1 MHVGLNLVYLVPDN
15 TGGTETYAQELIPE
29 LVAAAPDTRFTAFIN
44 REASAQTGRPWGD
57 LIPTI
62 TVPVRASNRIQ
73 WVRGE
78 QQLLPRLAKRAG
90 VDVLH
95 SLANTAP
102 AWGPFRRV
110 VTIHDLAY
118 RMSPEAHL
126 GLLGLGMRVL
136 VPLGARRSDRII
148 VDAASTR
155 DDLDRVL
162 GIAADRVDVVPLGI
176 GAGARAAPLPEA
188 EVRAWLGAGDRP
200 IVLCVAAKRPHKN
213 LLRLIGALAAIPADR
228 RPVLVIPGY
237 HTAHENEL
245 RARASELGIVDD
257 VRLLGWIEPAEL
269 EGLYAAAACF
279 VFPSLIEGFGLPVL
293 EAMSRGVPVA
303 CSGRGSLA
311 EVAGDAALR
320 FDPESESEIA
330 AAIERLVTDRDEA
343 ARLRTA
349 GRARAA
355 RFSWSATAAGTMAAY
370 RRVLTSDD

>member
-57 LIPTI
+57 LIPAI

-176 GAGARAAPLPEA
+176 GVGARAAPLPEA
-188 EVRAWLGAGDRP
+188 EVRGGWAPAIGRSSCASRP
-200 IVLCVAAKRPHKN
+200 
-213 LLRLIGALAAIPADR
+213 
-228 RPVLVIPGY
+228 
-237 HTAHENEL
+237 
-245 RARASELGIVDD
+245 
-257 VRLLGWIEPAEL
+257 
-269 EGLYAAAACF
+269 
-279 VFPSLIEGFGLPVL
+279 
-293 EAMSRGVPVA
+293 
-303 CSGRGSLA
+303 SGR
-311 EVAGDAALR
+311 
-320 FDPESESEIA
+320 
-330 AAIERLVTDRDEA
+330 T
-343 ARLRTA
+343 RTFC
-349 GRARAA
+349 G
-355 RFSWSATAAGTMAAY
+355 
-370 RRVLTSDD
+370 